1 MLASWI
7 QSVSDATVDI
17 FCQYRFFS
25 LKIDESCKISG
36 SPCTSND
43 STNRTLKA
51 TSILEIIEKTK
62 ADNSCCQT
70 FIPVFLYWS

>member
-1 MLASWI
+1 MIIKISFINTSLDRAI
-7 QSVSDATVDI
+7 SDATVDI

-25 LKIDESCKISG
+25 LKIDESCKTSG

-51 TSILEIIEKTK
+51 TSILEIIEKIK
-62 ADNSCCQT
+62 ADNS
-70 FIPVFLYWS
+70 